1 MSEQMSWLF
10 FLFYAGLGKCQQW
23 LLMAAPGWSPRSQWV
38 ASSTSPLLHSLHTLY
53 SLFTRCQLPVS
64 IWNAAVP
71 PFSIQGL
78 NKMQKLVVYP
88 QTTPQL
94 FLVHLVIRLGNL
106 WMPPTSHLNS
116 WSIPSA
122 PTALKTTP
130 GSFINIHIYNMATHW
145 VWCVYIPFHYIY
157 VYIIIKLFMI
167 YSGCAVPQ
175 QLSPH

>member
-53 SLFTRCQLPVS
+53 SLFTSCQLPVS

-94 FLVHLVIRLGNL
+94 FLVHLVIRLGKS
-106 WMPPTSHLNS
+106 MCVY
-116 WSIPSA
+116 SISLYICVYNYKTVYDLQRLRYSS
-122 PTALKTTP
+122 TALPSLTVRSK
-130 GSFINIHIYNMATHW
+130 
-145 VWCVYIPFHYIY
+145 
-157 VYIIIKLFMI
+157 
-167 YSGCAVPQ
+167 
-175 QLSPH
+175 